1 MTVLEERLRDA
12 LLAGA
17 AQIEES
23 PDLFARVK
31 GSIEDERKRRAWRTR
46 VGRIAAAVV
55 GGLVTLVASVTDYR
69 EGELFMDWWTLELIT
84 AGILVAI
91 VIVLGPFIKRFGRS
105 YAAEVFRANP
115 STGKSFIVLMDFAYY
130 LIFGAYVL
138 FTPVFERP
146 SSWSQSAG
154 ADQLKVETMKV
165 AGIFLLMGVLHGI
178 NLLILP
184 IIGRLLML
192 NRQLDMQ
199 MRETE
204 RRREPPTGAPRANE
218 LP

>member
-12 LLAGA
+12 LFAGA
-17 AQIEES
+17 SQIEES
-23 PDLFARVK
+23 PDLFARIK
-31 GSIEDERKRRAWRTR
+31 GSIEDERTRRAWRWR
-46 VGRIAAAVV
+46 VARVAAAAVV
-55 GGLVTLVASVTDYR
+55 ALMALVAAVTEYR
-69 EGELFMDWWTLELIT
+69 KGALLMDWWILELIT
-84 AGILVAI
+84 AGVLVVI

-138 FTPVFERP
+138 FTPVFQRP
-146 SSWSQSAG
+146 SSWTPSVSA
-154 ADQLKVETMKV
+154 AQLKVETMKV
-165 AGIFLLMGVLHGI
+165 AGIFLLMGGLHGV

-192 NRQLDMQ
+192 NRQLDTQ
-199 MRETE
+199 MREAE
-204 RRREPPTGAPRANE
+204 RRQQPVTGSGRADEPR
-218 LP
+218 

>member
-1 MTVLEERLRDA
+1 
-12 LLAGA
+12 
-17 AQIEES
+17 
-23 PDLFARVK
+23 
-31 GSIEDERKRRAWRTR
+31 
-46 VGRIAAAVV
+46 
-55 GGLVTLVASVTDYR
+55 
-69 EGELFMDWWTLELIT
+69 MDWWILELIT
-84 AGILVAI
+84 AAVLVAI

-138 FTPVFERP
+138 FTLAFQQQ
-146 SSWSQSAG
+146 SSWAPTV
-154 ADQLKVETMKV
+154 AAAQLKDETMKV
-165 AGIFLLMGVLHGI
+165 AGIFLLMGVLHGV

-199 MRETE
+199 MTEAE
-204 RRREPPTGAPRANE
+204 RRQEPGAGSGRADGRSNE
-218 LP
+218 TRDG

>member
-1 MTVLEERLRDA
+1 
-12 LLAGA
+12 
-17 AQIEES
+17 
-23 PDLFARVK
+23 
-31 GSIEDERKRRAWRTR
+31 
-46 VGRIAAAVV
+46 
-55 GGLVTLVASVTDYR
+55 
-69 EGELFMDWWTLELIT
+69 MDWWILELIT
-84 AGILVAI
+84 AGILVVI

-138 FTPVFERP
+138 FTPVFHRP
-146 SSWSQSAG
+146 SSWAPTVG
-154 ADQLKVETMKV
+154 ADQLKLETAKV
-165 AGIFLLMGVLHGI
+165 AGIFLLMGVLHSM

-199 MRETE
+199 IRDAE
-204 RRREPPTGAPRANE
+204 RGQGQS
-218 LP
+218 